1 MSFVRKKNLN
11 YFLSFQYL
19 ILSFFCVNHHSLSPT
34 NNTRYFSFCYTKN
47 AYIRPMSFVH
57 LIWLTICHV
66 ARLKYVSTVVSEKV
80 WTTLTKIIKKRLFST
95 ETKKDAFFMIE
106 WRRNFFLRVR
116 EPISLF
122 FTTNKEEKKE
132 WFFFSSSREKNLS
145 FPFPDG
151 VSWMR
156 TEYSR
161 VKNNNT

>member
-106 WRRNFFLRVR
+106 WRRNFFWVAGTDF
-116 EPISLF
+116 SF
-122 FTTNKEEKKE
+122 FYHEQR
-132 WFFFSSSREKNLS
+132 REKRMIFFLL
-145 FPFPDG
+145 
-151 VSWMR
+151 
-156 TEYSR
+156 
-161 VKNNNT
+161 